1 MKLYVLRHAIAVE
14 RGTDPG
20 LKDSDRMLTREGIR
34 KLKLVIAAMK
44 QLGISFDLILSSPY
58 LRALQ
63 TAQLTARGLG
73 AKKKLKMTGAL
84 KPDSNFR
91 ELIKEL
97 QKHRCSSLVIVGH
110 EPHLGGF
117 ISFLLTGKLGMP
129 LNFKKSGLCLLSID
143 SICYGRC
150 ATLEWL
156 LTPWQMACIAASS

>member
-91 ELIKEL
+91 E
-97 QKHRCSSLVIVGH
+97 
-110 EPHLGGF
+110 
-117 ISFLLTGKLGMP
+117 
-129 LNFKKSGLCLLSID
+129 
-143 SICYGRC
+143 
-150 ATLEWL
+150 
-156 LTPWQMACIAASS
+156 